1 MLKPAKTC
9 GYISHPQDLQ
19 ALDSF
24 VIAMLGLTHEIIGPT
39 LFAWAP
45 EWFGLFAWH
54 GTRIGA
60 ILIGLACLGGVF
72 GALNVP
78 TVAVGIAAGIDG
90 FAAIALMAIKVQQFH
105 ARFELRPE
113 DARVISE
120 QSTAMT
126 RADIRMPSR
135 S

>member
-9 GYISHPQDLQ
+9 GYISHPQDLP

-72 GALNVP
+72 GALNIP
-78 TVAVGIAAGIDG
+78 TVAVG

>member
-72 GALNVP
+72 GALNIP
-78 TVAVGIAAGIDG
+78 TVAVG

>member
-72 GALNVP
+72 GALNIP
-78 TVAVGIAAGIDG
+78 TVAVG

-120 QSTAMT
+120 RRTAMT